1 MCHVGQSCVFEE
13 GEEILQEMMGVQIGS
28 KQIQRV
34 SEYYGEQIE
43 RHIKVS
49 HPAVI
54 TEVKVK
60 DKQDP
65 VYIMIDGSMVNT
77 RDAGWKEFKLSR
89 IFSGSQNI
97 EIQKNRSQ
105 IMNSV
110 YVSHL
115 GDSGAFYN
123 KLERYLIPYERKVI
137 LADGAKWIWNWAEDN
152 YPGAIQILDLYHAME
167 KLGRF
172 SVNQFLKIEKRQQWM
187 EKQKNSLLENEV
199 HQVIEELKSIK
210 TNRKEAKATK
220 EDVIRYFLEHEDRMQ
235 YKTYRQNGL
244 LVGSGPI
251 ESAHRNVIQQRLKLS
266 GQRWS
271 IKGAQQIANLRVM
284 KKSNNWECVL
294 KLIKKAA

>member
-13 GEEILQEMMGVQIGS
+13 GEEILQEMMGIEIGS

-54 TEVKVK
+54 PEAKVK

-65 VYIMIDGSMVNT
+65 VYLMIDGSMVNT
-77 RDAGWKEFKLSR
+77 RDEGWKEFKLSR
-89 IFSGSQNI
+89 IFSGSQDI
-97 EIQKNRSQ
+97 EIQKDRSQ

-115 GDSGAFYN
+115 GDCGVFFN

-137 LADGAKWIWNWAEDN
+137 LADGAKWIWNLAEDN

-172 SVNQFLKIEKRQQWM
+172 SVNQFLKNEKRQQWM
-187 EKQKNSLLENEV
+187 QKQKTSLLENEV

-210 TNRKEAKATK
+210 TNRK
-220 EDVIRYFLEHEDRMQ
+220 
-235 YKTYRQNGL
+235 
-244 LVGSGPI
+244 
-251 ESAHRNVIQQRLKLS
+251 
-266 GQRWS
+266 
-271 IKGAQQIANLRVM
+271 
-284 KKSNNWECVL
+284 
-294 KLIKKAA
+294 